1 MTPDEARAELAAA
14 FLEGTVGDVL
24 VESDV
29 ERIIDAMLAR
39 PELVLAA
46 LGTEEVGYQRDPS
59 WRRLFML
66 PEGTEKP

>member
-1 MTPDEARAELAAA
+1 MTRDEARAELEDI
-14 FLEGTVGDVL
+14 LLDCCETVPQAEVL
-24 VESDV
+24 D
-29 ERIIDAMLAR
+29 RLLAR